1 MRRLRQ
7 RTRDLLLAL
16 GAVLVAGVLASPNAL
31 RAQQLVSL
39 PTPDGG
45 RVEADLYGAGDRGVV
60 LAHGGRFDKSSWK
73 TQARALADAG
83 FRVLAIDFRAAV
95 ESRAGR
101 ESACL
106 YDESCLAVDV
116 LAAVRYLR
124 RAGARKVSVIGASLG
139 GGAAAQATVEAREGE
154 IDRVVLLAHML
165 IAAPDRMKGRKLFIV
180 SRADIGSG
188 NKPRLP
194 GIRAQY
200 EKASAPK
207 ELIILEGSAHAQ
219 FIFETPEGQR
229 LMREIL
235 RFLSTP

>member
-1 MRRLRQ
+1 MVSQ
-7 RTRDLLLAL
+7 RTRDLLVAL

-83 FRVLAIDFRAAV
+83 FRVLAIDFRAAA

-116 LAAVRYLR
+116 LAAVRYL
-124 RAGARKVSVIGASLG
+124 AEPAPGKCPSLG
-139 GGAAAQATVEAREGE
+139 QASAAAPPLKRQSRPERE
-154 IDRVVLLAHML
+154 RS
-165 IAAPDRMKGRKLFIV
+165 IA
-180 SRADIGSG
+180 SCC
-188 NKPRLP
+188 
-194 GIRAQY
+194 
-200 EKASAPK
+200 
-207 ELIILEGSAHAQ
+207 
-219 FIFETPEGQR
+219 
-229 LMREIL
+229 
-235 RFLSTP
+235 